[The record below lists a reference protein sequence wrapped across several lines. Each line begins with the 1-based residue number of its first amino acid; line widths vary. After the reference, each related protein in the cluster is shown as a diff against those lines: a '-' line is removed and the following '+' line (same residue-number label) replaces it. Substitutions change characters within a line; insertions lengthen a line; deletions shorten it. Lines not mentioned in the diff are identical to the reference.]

1 MDKIIQFTYSYTRYK
16 CNFAGRELGDGIY
29 RMTQGGSADS
39 YATSVMSNIRQNF
52 PERENARSSFGYLLY
67 DSFPIL
73 FRAGNRGD
81 EYVISDRPG
90 TGPYY
95 MAHVT
100 MGKELIE
107 NAYAIEYCDGNLKN
121 TIDFNI
127 DDSKTPEYYSPLN
140 AADIEAGKNRAYKIE
155 NIRSKQKRHLTELAL
170 LADALV
176 QALETNQRVFICA
189 KSANATAISDWMA
202 QLLMLFPKSIA
213 NRIGFNTYM
222 PDPID
227 TGADFVLCGA
237 ISGCSENLDRLS
249 DYGFVF
255 EVGETILTQYK
266 PRESSDLYRVLSL
279 CDETRFAEWI
289 DFVEEYS
296 GTKEITLEEFLFA
309 TSSFRVSIDADWDV
323 HDKIR
328 FLNANYKSPYN
339 SNAVLQKQ
347 FMAMSE
353 DYTISNQLFNDP
365 TLAYLFVESMRG
377 IVNDASIN
385 VSLAQD
391 IMEKIFFYMLECE
404 QTAHYIFERVVDTNC
419 TLDNFFGTSARRAT
433 QYLLQSSELVKNAV
447 ENNFYLVNTGIN
459 KRVLLC
465 LIKVYMPGAFAR
477 GGVERDV
484 MNLCAATLIRQN
496 GLEDLLRIVREA
508 NDSNYVPAA
517 QFLLELKND
526 NEKWYLIEED
536 EFYCRRLFEIITADN
551 RYDQIIERY
560 INSRQP
566 NEKICRFLLK
576 YKWNDENLTLQ
587 EILNVFENREQYRT
601 IKNVFEERFIQM
613 FENRFDKALDTEMS
627 TMTSLTS
634 MQLEEKKNYIEKSI
648 AIFRTYNGNTRIV
661 DFSNK
666 LQAVLE
672 RINYYI
678 ANARRGE
685 VSKETRIKFVC
696 RKLYQIPP
704 KAIRQ
709 LLREYDMEIT
719 GEDDG
724 ADFMQKACVKVERFL
739 KKESTQETSK
749 IKISFCDQLDKAVE
763 KHRASYA
770 MTKSVAD
777 VSTNLIIGLIIM
789 GIFAVAVSIV
799 SGILFASLAGGYFS
813 LMYKVFPAFGIIYSG
828 VMFYYNGNIPQ
839 RSKRIV
845 VSVLEAL
852 CLVVLMLT
860 VYHCFALL
868 I

>member
-1 MDKIIQFTYSYTRYK
+1 MDKITQFTYSYTKYK
-16 CNFAGRELGDGIY
+16 CDRTGSDIGDGIY
-29 RMTQGGSADS
+29 RMTRDGEADN
-39 YATSVMSNIRQNF
+39 YAMSVMSSIRQNF
-52 PERENARSSFGYLLY
+52 PERETSRSSFGYLLY
-67 DSFPIL
+67 DNIPIL
-73 FRAGNRGD
+73 FRAYNRRD
-81 EYVISDRPG
+81 KYVISDRPG

-95 MAHVT
+95 IAHVT
-100 MGKELIE
+100 MGDELID

-121 TIDFNI
+121 TTDFNI
-127 DDSKTPEYYSPLN
+127 DDSKIPEYYTQLSS
-140 AADIEAGKNRAYKIE
+140 ADVESGKNRVFRMEAV
-155 NIRSKQKRHLTELAL
+155 RAKQKRHLPELAL

-176 QALETNQRVFICA
+176 QAVETNQRVFMCA
-189 KSANATAISDWMA
+189 KNGNATIISDWMS

-213 NRIGFNTYM
+213 NKIGFNTYM
-222 PDPID
+222 PNPVDM
-227 TGADFVLCGA
+227 GADFVLCGVVN
-237 ISGCSENLDRLS
+237 GCSENVDRLS
-249 DYGFVF
+249 NYGFVF
-255 EVGETILTQYK
+255 EVGETVLTQYQ
-266 PRESSDLYRVLSL
+266 PRENSDLYRVLSL
-279 CDETRFAEWI
+279 CDEAKFAEWI

-296 GTKEITLEEFLFA
+296 GTKAITLEEFLFA
-309 TSSFRVSIDADWDV
+309 TSSFRVSIDSDWDV

-328 FLNANYKSPYN
+328 FLNANYKNPYN

-365 TLAYLFVESMRG
+365 TLAYLFVESMKG

-385 VSLAQD
+385 VSLAQE

-404 QTAHYIFERVVDTNC
+404 QTAHYIFERVVGTNC

-433 QYLLQSSELVKNAV
+433 QYLLQSSEMVKHAV

-496 GLEDLLRIVREA
+496 GLEDLLRIVRDA

-551 RYDQIIERY
+551 RYDQIVERY

-576 YKWNDENLTLQ
+576 YKWNDENLSLQ
-587 EILNVFENREQYRT
+587 EILGVFEDREQYRT

-613 FENRFDKALDTEMS
+613 FENRFDKALDAEMS

-634 MQLEEKKNYIEKSI
+634 TQLEEKKNYIEKAI

-661 DFSNK
+661 DFANK

-672 RINYYI
+672 RVNYYI

-704 KAIRQ
+704 KAIKQ

-719 GEDDG
+719 GEDDV
-724 ADFMQKACVKVERFL
+724 ADFMKKACVKVERLL

-749 IKISFCDQLDKAVE
+749 RKISFCDQLDKAVE

-777 VSTNLIIGLIIM
+777 VSTNLVIGLIIM
-789 GIFAVAVSIV
+789 GIFAVVVSIV

-813 LMYKVFPAFGIIYSG
+813 LMYKVFPVFGIIYSG
-828 VMFYYNGNIPQ
+828 IMFYYNGNIPQ

-845 VSVLEAL
+845 VSALEAL
-852 CLVVLMLT
+852 CLVVLMLA